1 MLSLKYRL
9 MCICWFLWMSLC
21 ECLGQMSPQDC
32 KTWNQLQCEDQW
44 VPWGMFK
51 KSVTF
56 LCFAQHKDIWKIV
69 GNQIVLVTIDFNCKN
84 EKNPGKKRNPALSEL
99 DVWGKH
105 RCSDFFISSEISPSL
120 FTARILW
127 STVKRFQCGNPPIK
141 LWYTLTFFFHFNFMS
156 DKNNRQTI
164 KIIFLIS
171 ISVYYLK
178 LKKKMLL
185 ETKY

>member
-44 VPWGMFK
+44 VPWGMLK

-84 EKNPGKKRNPALSEL
+84 EKTRERRETP
-99 DVWGKH
+99 
-105 RCSDFFISSEISPSL
+105 
-120 FTARILW
+120 LW
-127 STVKRFQCGNPPIK
+127 ANLMCEKTQMFR
-141 LWYTLTFFFHFNFMS
+141 FFHFKWNLAFTFYRS
-156 DKNNRQTI
+156 HTLVNSETV
-164 KIIFLIS
+164 
-171 ISVYYLK
+171 SVR
-178 LKKKMLL
+178 
-185 ETKY
+185 

>member
-99 DVWGKH
+99 DVWENTDVQIF
-105 RCSDFFISSEISPSL
+105 SFQ
-120 FTARILW
+120 
-127 STVKRFQCGNPPIK
+127 VKSR
-141 LWYTLTFFFHFNFMS
+141 LHFLPLAYSGQQWNGFS
-156 DKNNRQTI
+156 AVIHQ
-164 KIIFLIS
+164 
-171 ISVYYLK
+171 
-178 LKKKMLL
+178 
-185 ETKY
+185 